1 VTAPHPSVSVIIPA
15 LDEEQSIGAVI
26 EAIPRD
32 IVCEVVVVD
41 GGSRDATRD
50 VARER
55 GARVVSEPLRGYG
68 RACARGVSEAHGE
81 IVVFLDAD
89 GANDPQ
95 DIRALVAPI
104 AEGSADLVLGS
115 RLGPGRAAAARSAA
129 MPAHQRLGNR
139 LAALLIRVRHGVP
152 VTDLSPFRAV
162 RRAMLLALPIED
174 LTFGWPTE
182 MIVNAARA
190 RWRIIE
196 VPVSCRPRSGGRSKV
211 SGTLRGATL
220 AAVHILGAILGLARI
235 GGPKAVG
242 DPKPCAPTRGA
253 SVVVVMA
260 KRPVPGKTK
269 TRLCP
274 PLTPLEAAELYEALL
289 RDTIGLVS
297 SLRGIELAIA
307 ITPRTAVGHMG
318 TFAPRG
324 ARMLAV
330 EGADIGECLRGAT
343 EQLFSE
349 GFTRVVA
356 VNSDGPTLPAEY
368 IERAVAMLT
377 HSDVVLGPAEDG
389 GYYLIGLRQKQP
401 GLFTDIAWSSSRV
414 AAQTLERAVA
424 LGLTAARLPSWY
436 DVDTPAELERL
447 RTDLIW
453 LPPEVAPH
461 TRCFFAGRRSTP
473 PAGGPIPRSR
483 T

>member
-15 LDEEQSIGAVI
+15 LDEEHSIGAVI

-32 IVCEVVVVD
+32 IVSEVIVVD
-41 GGSRDATRD
+41 GGSRDATRE
-50 VARER
+50 VAGER
-55 GARVVSEPLRGYG
+55 GARVLSEPLRGYG

-95 DIRALVAPI
+95 DIQALVAPI
-104 AEGSADLVLGS
+104 AEGRADLVLGS
-115 RLGPGRAAAARSAA
+115 RLGPGRAAAARSAV

-152 VTDLSPFRAV
+152 VTDLSPFRAI
-162 RRAMLLALPIED
+162 RRTMLLALSIED

-190 RWRIIE
+190 GWRIIE

-220 AAVHILGAILGLARI
+220 AAVHILGAILGPAGI

-242 DPKPCAPTRGA
+242 GPKPGTPTRRA
-253 SVVVVMA
+253 PVVVVMA

-307 ITPRTAVGHMG
+307 ITPRTAVGQMG
-318 TFAPRG
+318 TFAPPG
-324 ARMLAV
+324 ARILAV
-330 EGADIGECLRGAT
+330 EGADIGECLVGAMG
-343 EQLFSE
+343 QLFSE

-389 GYYLIGLRQKQP
+389 GYYLIGMRQTQP

-414 AAQTLERAVA
+414 AAQTLERAAA
-424 LGLTAARLPSWY
+424 LGLTVAQLPSWY

-447 RTDLIW
+447 RAEL
-453 LPPEVAPH
+453 VARPLGIAPC
-461 TRCFFAGRRSTP
+461 TRAFLARH
-473 PAGGPIPRSR
+473 
-483 T
+483 

>member
-1 VTAPHPSVSVIIPA
+1 VTARHPFVSVIIPA
-15 LDEEQSIGAVI
+15 IDEEQSIGAVI

-32 IVCEVVVVD
+32 AVGEVVVVD

-55 GARVVSEPLRGYG
+55 GARIVSEPLRGYG
-68 RACARGVSEAHGE
+68 RACARGVFEARGE

-89 GANDPQ
+89 GASDPR
-95 DIRALVAPI
+95 DIPALVAPI

-115 RLGPGRAAAARSAA
+115 RLGPGRAAAVLSAA
-129 MPAHQRLGNR
+129 MPLHQRLGNR

-174 LTFGWPTE
+174 VTFGWPTE

-190 RWRIIE
+190 KWRIIE

-220 AAVHILGAILGLARI
+220 AAVRIFGAILGPARV
-235 GGPKAVG
+235 GRSEAAG
-242 DPKPCAPTRGA
+242 DPEAVAPTREA

-289 RDTIGLVS
+289 KDTMELVS
-297 SLRGIELAIA
+297 GLRAVE
-307 ITPRTAVGHMG
+307 TAVAVSPRSAVDEMRRM
-318 TFAPRG
+318 APRG

-343 EQLFSE
+343 EQLFAE

-368 IERAVAMLT
+368 IERAVEMLT

-389 GYYLIGLRQKQP
+389 GYYLIGMRHQQP
-401 GLFTDIAWSSSRV
+401 GLFTDIEWSSSRV
-414 AAQTLERAVA
+414 AVQTLERAAAAGLVVA
-424 LGLTAARLPSWY
+424 QLPSWY

-447 RTDLIW
+447 RTELVAQ
-453 LPPEVAPH
+453 PPGIAPC
-461 TRCFFAGRRSTP
+461 TRAFLDRH
-473 PAGGPIPRSR
+473 
-483 T
+483 

>member
-1 VTAPHPSVSVIIPA
+1 
-15 LDEEQSIGAVI
+15 
-26 EAIPRD
+26 
-32 IVCEVVVVD
+32 
-41 GGSRDATRD
+41 
-50 VARER
+50 
-55 GARVVSEPLRGYG
+55 
-68 RACARGVSEAHGE
+68 
-81 IVVFLDAD
+81 
-89 GANDPQ
+89 
-95 DIRALVAPI
+95 
-104 AEGSADLVLGS
+104 
-115 RLGPGRAAAARSAA
+115 
-129 MPAHQRLGNR
+129 
-139 LAALLIRVRHGVP
+139 
-152 VTDLSPFRAV
+152 
-162 RRAMLLALPIED
+162 MLLALPIED

-190 RWRIIE
+190 GWRIFE

-220 AAVHILGAILGLARI
+220 AAVHILGAILGPAGI

-242 DPKPCAPTRGA
+242 GPKPSTPTRRA
-253 SVVVVMA
+253 PVVVVMA

-307 ITPRTAVGHMG
+307 VTPRTAVGQMG

-330 EGADIGECLRGAT
+330 EGADIGECLRSAT

-356 VNSDGPTLPAEY
+356 VNSDSPTLPAAY
-368 IERAVAMLT
+368 LERAAGLLE
-377 HSDVVLGPAEDG
+377 SNDVVLGPAEDG
-389 GYYLIGLRQKQP
+389 GYYLIGLRRPQP
-401 GLFTDIAWSSSRV
+401 GLFEGIAWSTDQV
-414 AAQTLERAVA
+414 ATQTLARAA
-424 LGLTAARLPSWY
+424 ELGLTMASLPEWY

-447 RTDLIW
+447 REEL
-453 LPPEVAPH
+453 VAQPFGMAPC
-461 TRCFFAGRRSTP
+461 TRAVLARH
-473 PAGGPIPRSR
+473 
-483 T
+483 

>member
-1 VTAPHPSVSVIIPA
+1 MTTRHPFVSVIIPA

-32 IVCEVVVVD
+32 VVGEVVVVD

-68 RACARGVSEAHGE
+68 RACAHGVSEARGE

-89 GANDPQ
+89 GASDPR
-95 DIRALVAPI
+95 DIQALVAPI

-115 RLGPGRAAAARSAA
+115 RLGPGRAAAVLSAA
-129 MPAHQRLGNR
+129 MPLHQHLGNR
-139 LAALLIRVRHGVP
+139 LAALLIRARHGVP

-162 RRAMLLALPIED
+162 RRAMLLGLPIED

-182 MIVNAARA
+182 MIVSAARA
-190 RWRIIE
+190 GWRIIE
-196 VPVSCRPRSGGRSKV
+196 VPVSCRHRSGGRSKV

-220 AAVHILGAILGLARI
+220 AAVHILGAILSPARV
-235 GGPKAVG
+235 GGIEAAGDAEAV
-242 DPKPCAPTRGA
+242 APTRAA

-274 PLTPLEAAELYEALL
+274 PLTPLEAAGLYEALL
-289 RDTIGLVS
+289 KDTIELVS
-297 SLRGIELAIA
+297 GLRGVE
-307 ITPRTAVGHMG
+307 TAVAVSPQSAVDEMRRM
-318 TFAPRG
+318 APRV

-330 EGADIGECLRGAT
+330 EGADIGACLRSAT
-343 EQLFSE
+343 EQLFAE
-349 GFTRVVA
+349 GFSRVVA
-356 VNSDGPTLPAEY
+356 VNSDGPTLPAQY
-368 IERAVAMLT
+368 LERAVEMLT

-389 GYYLIGLRQKQP
+389 GYYLIGMRQQQP
-401 GLFTDIAWSSSRV
+401 GLFTDIEWSSSRV
-414 AAQTLERAVA
+414 AVQTLERAA
-424 LGLTAARLPSWY
+424 AAGLTVAQLPSWY

-447 RTDLIW
+447 RKELVAQ
-453 LPPEVAPH
+453 PPGIAPC
-461 TRCFFAGRRSTP
+461 TRAFLDRH
-473 PAGGPIPRSR
+473 
-483 T
+483 